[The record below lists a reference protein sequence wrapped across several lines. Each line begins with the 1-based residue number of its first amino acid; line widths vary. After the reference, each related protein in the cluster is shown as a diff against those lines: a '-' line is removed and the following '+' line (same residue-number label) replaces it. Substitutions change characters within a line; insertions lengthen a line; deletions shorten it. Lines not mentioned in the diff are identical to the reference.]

1 MHDFNPGITQSGLFW
16 TSIAPAANVRVDLNA
31 GRASV
36 EVRGLHMKDY
46 SDLENAT
53 VGGGPP
59 PVPSVV
65 SYRVEWNA
73 VGALNAF
80 DNPAQLFRGEFRS
93 ASAQMEWSARTVD
106 FDFVSAPIGTST
118 TDAAELGHERNGAFY

>member
-1 MHDFNPGITQSGLFW
+1 M
-16 TSIAPAANVRVDLNA
+16 
-31 GRASV
+31 
-36 EVRGLHMKDY
+36 
-46 SDLENAT
+46 
-53 VGGGPP
+53 
-59 PVPSVV
+59 

-118 TDAAELGHERNGAFY
+118 TDAAELGDERNGAFY